1 MSGWIIRYVEP
12 EIKTALMSK
21 KIPVK
26 WSQNLTLYEV
36 NLRQYTKSGSFREFK
51 EHLPRLKELGVGILW
66 FMPLQPIGMVKRKGT
81 LGSYYSISDYLA
93 IDPLYGT
100 MDEFRSLVDTI
111 HSMGMYVILD
121 WVANHT
127 SWDNELTIS
136 HPDYYTHD
144 EHGGFK
150 PPFPEWADV
159 IELNYKNPKLREYM
173 VDCMKYWL
181 KYTGIDGFR
190 CDMANLVPN
199 DFWQYARKELDTVK
213 EVFMLAEAE
222 QWELLDGAF
231 DAIYN
236 WNFFHTMND
245 IARERKRV
253 WDLTSMVDREIYQF
267 PTHAYQMMFI
277 SNHDENSW
285 NGSELERLGYGL
297 ETFGALYF
305 TLTGIPLIY
314 SGQEA
319 GSYKRLSFFEKDEIE
334 WKEDKMFPFYAKLIQ
349 LKKENEAL
357 WNGPYGGELIILETN
372 NGGNVIS
379 YIRQKGRYKVLV
391 LLNLTGHDQFAHL
404 NDSRLE
410 GDYINIFTSDQYT
423 IYDDYYFRLK
433 PWGYKV
439 LELIVKDK

>member
-1 MSGWIIRYVEP
+1 MT
-12 EIKTALMSK
+12 KNL
-21 KIPVK
+21 PVK

-51 EHLPRLKELGVGILW
+51 EHLPRLKELGVGIIW
-66 FMPLQPIGMVKRKGT
+66 FMPLQPIGKSERKGT

-100 MDEFRSLVDTI
+100 MDEFRELVDTI

-127 SWDNELTIS
+127 AWDNELTIS
-136 HPDYYTHD
+136 HPDYYTPD
-144 EHGGFK
+144 EHGNFR

-159 IELNYKNPKLREYM
+159 IKLNYDNPKLREYM
-173 VDCMKYWL
+173 VDCLKYWL
-181 KYTGIDGFR
+181 EYTGIDGFR
-190 CDMANLVPN
+190 CDMANLVPT
-199 DFWQYARKELDTVK
+199 DFWQYARREINTVK

-236 WNFFHTMND
+236 WNIFHTMND
-245 IARERKRV
+245 IAQGKKSA
-253 WDLTSMVDREIYQF
+253 WDLKSMIDREIYQF
-267 PTHAYQMMFI
+267 PSHSYQMMFI

-285 NGSELERLGYGL
+285 NGSEIERLGYSL
-297 ETFGALYF
+297 ETFGVLYF

-319 GSYKRLSFFEKDEIE
+319 GFYKRLSFFDKDEIE
-334 WKEDKMFPFYAKLIQ
+334 WKEDKMFPFYSKLIE
-349 LKKENEAL
+349 LKKSNQAL
-357 WNGPYGGELIILETN
+357 WNGPYGGELIMLDTK
-372 NGGNVIS
+372 NGGNTLA
-379 YIRQKGRYKVLV
+379 YIRQKGSRKVLV
-391 LLNLTGHDQFAHL
+391 ILNLTGHDQFAHL
-404 NDSRLE
+404 NDTRIE
-410 GDYINIFTSDQYT
+410 GYYNDLFSEEKFTV
-423 IYDDYYFRLK
+423 YDDYYFRLG

-439 LELIVKDK
+439 LFL